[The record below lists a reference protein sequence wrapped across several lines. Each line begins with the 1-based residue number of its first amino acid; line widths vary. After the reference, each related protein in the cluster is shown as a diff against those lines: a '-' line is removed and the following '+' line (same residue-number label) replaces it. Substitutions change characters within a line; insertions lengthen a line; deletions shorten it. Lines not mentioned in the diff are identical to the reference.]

1 MPTQSNPSG
10 AAHLRVAAVI
20 VTYRPTLDLLQR
32 SIRSIRPQVDALWLV
47 NNGSPSDLGTL
58 GSDLINVEV
67 VQFQSNQG
75 IGAAINYAV
84 QRAQSGNYDF
94 LLTLDQDSIAA
105 GDMVSNLLRVLT
117 HLQAEGTPVAAVGP
131 QQIDRRSEEV
141 AAFMAPIEQWPMP
154 RQKIHPHEDEIIV
167 VDHLITS
174 GMLAPLSTYK
184 TVGAPR
190 EDLFIDYVDIEWSLR
205 ARHAGLKLYAVGNA
219 VLHHSIGDNYRR
231 FMGKQVPIHSP
242 LRNYYLMRNGV
253 FLQKLPTISLAWKI
267 SDAFQLFKKFIF
279 FGFFLPER
287 GQRIRMMLRGLRD
300 GLRGKLGRYEDSAK

>member
-1 MPTQSNPSG
+1 MSIKSTYAKQ
-10 AAHLRVAAVI
+10 AHPRVAAV
-20 VTYRPTLDLLQR
+20 VVAYRPTLDLLQR

-58 GSDLINVEV
+58 DSDLIDVEV

-75 IGAAINYAV
+75 IGTAINYAV
-84 QRAQSGNYDF
+84 QRAQNGNYDF
-94 LLTLDQDSIAA
+94 LLTLDQDSIATE
-105 GDMVSNLLRVLT
+105 DMVSNLLLVLT
-117 HLQAEGTPVAAVGP
+117 RLQAEGVPIAAVGP

-154 RQKIHPHEDEIIV
+154 RQKIHPHENGTIV

-219 VLHHSIGDNYRR
+219 VLYHSIGDNYRR

-253 FLQKLPTISLAWKI
+253 FLQKLPTISLAWKL
-267 SDAFQLFKKFIF
+267 SDAFQLVKKFIF

-287 GQRIRMMLRGLRD
+287 RQRIRMMLRGLRD